1 MSKKIIIQVILFLV
15 IILFTSL
22 FFFKYLFKKETE
34 ISQIQEKSTLNLSEN
49 SNNTI
54 NDMEYSSSD
63 SLGNKYVIKARFGE
77 ILNENTNI
85 ILMKGVDAFIILN
98 DDTKINISSSKA
110 VYNILNYD
118 TNFKED
124 VLIIN
129 TEHNLKCDNV
139 DLLFKDHKIEIY
151 NNIVYNNLNTEF
163 LADKIEIDLITKN
176 SKIYMHNKDKKIKV
190 IHNNNVNN

>member
-1 MSKKIIIQVILFLV
+1 
-15 IILFTSL
+15 
-22 FFFKYLFKKETE
+22 
-34 ISQIQEKSTLNLSEN
+34 
-49 SNNTI
+49 
-54 NDMEYSSSD
+54 
-63 SLGNKYVIKARFGE
+63 
-77 ILNENTNI
+77 
-85 ILMKGVDAFIILN
+85 MKGVDAFIILN

-129 TEHNLKCDNV
+129 TEHNLRCDNV

>member
-34 ISQIQEKSTLNLSEN
+34 ISQIQKKSTLNLSEN

-98 DDTKINISSSKA
+98 DDSKINITSSKA

-129 TEHNLKCDNV
+129 TEHNLRCDNV

-176 SKIYMHNKDKKIKV
+176 SKIYMNDKEKKIKV

>member
-34 ISQIQEKSTLNLSEN
+34 ISQIQKKSTLNLSEN